1 MITNSNYRSADSWRW
16 PLVLILTLL
25 ALAAGGDTLRQAL
38 AFDRAAIGAGQGWRL
53 LTGHFVHLG
62 WYHTALNAA
71 GLVVLVL
78 LCPQPLSLRIWLQR
92 LLALSLGISL
102 CLYALVPGLRLY
114 VGLSGV
120 IHGLFLLGLVP
131 QALRRDRIAALALL
145 YLVGK
150 LVYEQLAGAPLSDE
164 AAIGGRVITQA
175 HLYGSLVGLAY
186 GLAAG
191 SFSGREGRAAGS
203 APSAKTP

>member
-1 MITNSNYRSADSWRW
+1 M
-16 PLVLILTLL
+16 L
-25 ALAAGGDTLRQAL
+25 ALAAGGDVLRQAL
-38 AFDRAAIGAGQGWRL
+38 AFDRAAIGGGQWWRL

-62 WYHTALNAA
+62 WYHTGLNAA
-71 GLVVLVL
+71 GLAVLVL
-78 LCPQPLSLRIWLQR
+78 LCPQPLPLRIWLQR
-92 LLALSLGISL
+92 LLVLSLGTSL
-102 CLYALVPGLRLY
+102 CLYGLVPGLQRY

-131 QALRRDRIAALALL
+131 LALQRDRIAALALV

-175 HLYGSLVGLAY
+175 HLYGSLVALAY

-191 SFSGREGRAAGS
+191 SFIGREGRSAARSG
-203 APSAKTP
+203 PTPP